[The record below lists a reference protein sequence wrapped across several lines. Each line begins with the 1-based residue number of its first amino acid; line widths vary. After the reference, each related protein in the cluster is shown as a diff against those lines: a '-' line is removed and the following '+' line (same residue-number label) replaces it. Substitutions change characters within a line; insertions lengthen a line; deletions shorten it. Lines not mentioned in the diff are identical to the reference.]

1 MSGTRNL
8 RNARRPRGLAAFGN
22 RISEH
27 PYQWALIATLGVLT
41 GLALAYALVSLSTVV
56 FSIFAAAFVTLGLD
70 PLIRFFERRG
80 MKRGWA
86 ILTVNLML
94 VAVVVAMLWIVL
106 PLLIQQTTA
115 FIDQLP
121 SMLADLR
128 SEQWFIDASNGT
140 GGVLST
146 VYTWVVS
153 TITDPGFWTT
163 VGSGALR
170 LGLAI
175 VSGVSTA
182 FFIVILTL
190 YFTATLDVSKRSI
203 YRLISASRR
212 ERVVGYAERIMQN
225 VGRYLSGMVIL
236 AFFNAVFSLLILTVA
251 GVPYAL
257 VISVAAFFITLI
269 PLVGTVITTIFMTAI
284 ALFTSPTAAL
294 IVLIGML
301 IYMQV
306 EAYIFTPRV
315 MSRAVK
321 VPGSIVLIAALA
333 GGTLAGLPGAL
344 VAIPVAAGILII
356 IDEVVVPAKERS

>member
-1 MSGTRNL
+1 VSSIRNVRTDRRRRALSG
-8 RNARRPRGLAAFGN
+8 FGN

-41 GLALAYALVSLSTVV
+41 GLALAYAVVSLSSVL

-70 PLIRFFERRG
+70 PAIRFFERHG

-86 ILTVNLML
+86 ILTVNLL
-94 VAVVVAMLWIVL
+94 LIAIVVGMLWVVL
-106 PLLIQQTTA
+106 PLLITQTSA
-115 FIDQLP
+115 FIQQLP
-121 SMLADLR
+121 SMFAELR
-128 SEQWFIDASNGT
+128 SQQWFIDASNGT

-146 VYTWVVS
+146 VYSWVVS
-153 TITDPGFWTT
+153 TITDPAFWATI
-163 VGSGALR
+163 SNGALR
-170 LGLAI
+170 LGVAI
-175 VSGVSTA
+175 ISGISTA

-212 ERVVGYAERIMQN
+212 DRVVGYAERIMQN
-225 VGRYLSGMVIL
+225 VGRYLSGMVVL
-236 AFFNAVFSLLILTVA
+236 AFFNAVFSLLILAVA
-251 GVPYAL
+251 GVPFAL

-306 EAYIFTPRV
+306 EAYIFTPKV
-315 MSRAVK
+315 MSKAVK

-356 IDEVVVPAKERS
+356 IDEVVVPMKERS